1 MSTTVLNPELIPAQT
16 PPPGMVSNLKD
27 PSSQGYV
34 TITVLVIVMCITT
47 PFVLLRMWT
56 RKFINQKL
64 WWDDCCCVLG
74 WIGLLSLAGLMFRC
88 LAYGGTIDQWNVSE
102 ANIKRFNSTFKDV
115 EIVARIGMFFTKVSI
130 LLLFQRIFLPPNSP
144 KTKIYWA
151 IWFVFWW
158 NLLYALALVIT
169 VLTECVGKEEIEA
182 RGGECINTY
191 AVLIGASAINM
202 ISDLMIMVIPIAAVW
217 NLHMLPPQKIR
228 LSAVFAIGSLAVF
241 ASTARLGYQ
250 VSAAKSPNQTVVVMD
265 LSLLKYYRRTNYRNH
280 SRMYTSTAGI
290 FPPCIY
296 SAVSVPGIKSQPPGL
311 KKHPKG

>member
-1 MSTTVLNPELIPAQT
+1 
-16 PPPGMVSNLKD
+16 
-27 PSSQGYV
+27 
-34 TITVLVIVMCITT
+34 
-47 PFVLLRMWT
+47 
-56 RKFINQKL
+56 
-64 WWDDCCCVLG
+64 
-74 WIGLLSLAGLMFRC
+74 
-88 LAYGGTIDQWNVSE
+88 
-102 ANIKRFNSTFKDV
+102 
-115 EIVARIGMFFTKVSI
+115 MFFTKVSI

-228 LSAVFAIGSLAVF
+228 LSAVFAIGSLYDIHHQNLRSKANECLELYLQVPHDLDIRF
-241 ASTARLGYQ
+241 RRRKALIRL
-250 VSAAKSPNQTVVVMD
+250 
-265 LSLLKYYRRTNYRNH
+265 LW
-280 SRMYTSTAGI
+280 
-290 FPPCIY
+290 
-296 SAVSVPGIKSQPPGL
+296 
-311 KKHPKG
+311 